1 MRNDREPMIRLSSF
15 DDSNGDIEYLWL
27 AGDRLINKMMKFHR
41 RVIHGALGEAE
52 RCVMASL
59 RKPRGEKSYYKKMKT
74 NISPFCCCDV
84 IKDIGSSQ
92 EEEDN
97 LVGRQASVEKR
108 PIHLTANGP
117 LFFSLIFLPN
127 GLCIHARAHF
137 ICFVVVVFLFFSSF
151 SFRALWMH
159 TCAQL
164 LLYLRNQKGFVRLT
178 LACVGVYVRDNELG
192 IIVSSSR
199 SEKMKKSETK
209 NGGPII
215 CQWRTSVSSSW
226 KDSSHSFRNEDTSP
240 SF

>member
-1 MRNDREPMIRLSSF
+1 
-15 DDSNGDIEYLWL
+15 
-27 AGDRLINKMMKFHR
+27 MKFHR

-108 PIHLTANGP
+108 PIHLTANGS

-137 ICFVVVVFLFFSSF
+137 ICFVVVVFLFFF
-151 SFRALWMH
+151 PPFLFAFCECTPVPNCCC
-159 TCAQL
+159 TCVI
-164 LLYLRNQKGFVRLT
+164 KK
-178 LACVGVYVRDNELG
+178 
-192 IIVSSSR
+192 VS
-199 SEKMKKSETK
+199 
-209 NGGPII
+209 
-215 CQWRTSVSSSW
+215 CA
-226 KDSSHSFRNEDTSP
+226 
-240 SF
+240 

>member
-1 MRNDREPMIRLSSF
+1 MTEISNSSCDRRTINGIKLYNSRFNWFGEMRNDREPMIRLSSF

-108 PIHLTANGP
+108 PIHLTANGS

-137 ICFVVVVFLFFSSF
+137 ICFVVVVFLFFF
-151 SFRALWMH
+151 
-159 TCAQL
+159 L
-164 LLYLRNQKGFVRLT
+164 LFF
-178 LACVGVYVRDNELG
+178 
-192 IIVSSSR
+192 SR
-199 SEKMKKSETK
+199 SVNAHLCPTAA
-209 NGGPII
+209 
-215 CQWRTSVSSSW
+215 VLA
-226 KDSSHSFRNEDTSP
+226 
-240 SF
+240 